1 MTLVEVR
8 DDEWPLLTVAG
19 AAEAVGAASAALTV
33 TETALE
39 VTVFEA
45 LSVTLSS
52 NCQVPVVERAPVETV
67 GNEEGVQPD
76 VNELPRLL

>member
-1 MTLVEVR
+1 LVEVR
-8 DDEWPLLTVAG
+8 EDGWPRLMVAG
-19 AAEAVGAASAALTV
+19 EEEAVGAARAELTV

-52 NCQVPVVERAPVETV
+52 KCQVPVAERAPVEVV
-67 GNEEGVQPD
+67 GSEEGVQPD
-76 VNELPRLL
+76 VKEPPKLL

>member
-1 MTLVEVR
+1 LTLVEVR
-8 DDEWPLLTVAG
+8 DDDWPRWTVPG
-19 AAEAVGAASAALTV
+19 EEEAVGATRAELTV

-52 NCQVPVVERAPVETV
+52 KCQVPVGVDAEVAKVKLDEVAPLIAE
-67 GNEEGVQPD
+67 
-76 VNELPRLL
+76 

>member
-1 MTLVEVR
+1 LTLVEVR
-8 DDEWPLLTVAG
+8 DDDWPLSTMAG
-19 AAEAVGAASAALTV
+19 EEEAVGATRAELTV

-52 NCQVPVVERAPVETV
+52 NDQVPGAERAPVEMV
-67 GNEEGVQPD
+67 GSEAGVQPD
-76 VNELPRLL
+76 VKEPPKLL